1 MSWRTLIPRRA
12 LRLGLGLMIVALVV
26 ASEVGLFGKRG
37 LGLLDLAIYDLRLQ
51 LQPSRPYGKIVIVDI
66 DDRSLAEIGPW
77 PWAPDKLATL
87 IERLGGENGARIL
100 GLDLV
105 LPDASAVSSA
115 RLRRALTN
123 HPSAVGFRFS
133 NEFGL
138 QPSGQLPQPLW
149 TIFSHS
155 ELTQGLH
162 TWEVSVP
169 TRPPSLM
176 QREAVGFSV

>member
-77 PWAPDKLATL
+77 PWHPT
-87 IERLGGENGARIL
+87 
-100 GLDLV
+100 
-105 LPDASAVSSA
+105 SS
-115 RLRRALTN
+115 
-123 HPSAVGFRFS
+123 
-133 NEFGL
+133 
-138 QPSGQLPQPLW
+138 
-149 TIFSHS
+149 
-155 ELTQGLH
+155 
-162 TWEVSVP
+162 
-169 TRPPSLM
+169 RP
-176 QREAVGFSV
+176 